1 MSLASLSLPLRR
13 RRLLPATCLALAA
26 LILAAALAIPR
37 HRARAAEG
45 ELVEVAYAGSMGPL
59 MEGPIRRAAA
69 QALGVRLRGR
79 GQGALAL
86 AHLIVGGAIRPD
98 VFIAVTPGPMRLV
111 LRAGQAARAWPV
123 ARTEMVLAYNPQSR
137 FAKALGDRPWWQVL
151 ASPGPRLGRSDP
163 LTDPLG
169 LNTLFVMALAQRF
182 YHQPDL
188 SKRILGAALNGQ
200 QIYAEPELMA
210 RLQAGQ
216 LDAAFAYRT
225 QPASFHLPFIE
236 LPPEINL
243 GQASMESQY
252 DKVSVSLAGKTSR
265 PQPLVFYAAA
275 LRAGAHRAQGER
287 FVRWLRSSQAQAWF
301 KINFYNA
308 PGAIPPLV
316 P

>member
-1 MSLASLSLPLRR
+1 VLSLTLRSILAWRR
-13 RRLLPATCLALAA
+13 RPIAY
-26 LILAAALAIPR
+26 LILIVWGLTAFAMLPR
-37 HRARAAEG
+37 CARAAR
-45 ELVEVAYAGSMGPL
+45 LAVVEVAYAGSMGPL
-59 MEGPIRRAAA
+59 MEGPIRRSVA
-69 QALGVRLRGR
+69 QALGLELRGR

-111 LRAGQAARAWPV
+111 LRAKQAARAWPI

-137 FAKALGDRPWWQVL
+137 FAKALLASPWWQVL
-151 ASPGPRLGRSDP
+151 ATPGLRLGRSDP

-169 LNTLFVMALAQRF
+169 LNTLYVMDLAERF
-182 YHQPDL
+182 YDQPGL
-188 SKRILGAALNGQ
+188 AKRILGSALNRR
-200 QIYAEPELMA
+200 QIFAEPELMA

-236 LPPEINL
+236 LPPQINL
-243 GQASMESQY
+243 GQASMESYY
-252 DKVSVSLAGKTSR
+252 DQVSVSLAGKSSR

-275 LRAGAHRAQGER
+275 LRTGPHPALGER
-287 FVRWLRSSQAQAWF
+287 LVRWLRSSQAEAIF
-301 KINFYNA
+301 KLESYSS
-308 PGAIPPLV
+308 PGAAAPLV